1 MEEEAPNIM
10 DIYNLNLSSS
20 DAESTAS
27 DCDSDNGM
35 SNVIVEATYN
45 VKSQKQ
51 SETLL
56 KFKSQDD
63 LMGYR
68 AVGRFENPVVP
79 AKEEKNEQD
88 TSMKEE
94 ISVKS
99 NKSEKS
105 TIWSHF
111 NETWNHEKAQCKH
124 CKKIVACKG
133 GSTEGLVAHI
143 RKTKL
148 HANLAAKEEKCE
160 LDTSMKEKTPVR
172 SIPGKFIAYKS
183 CSECIL
189 QFNLTFSLF

>member
-1 MEEEAPNIM
+1 LEEKVPNIM
-10 DIYNLNLSSS
+10 DIYNLDLSNS
-20 DAESTAS
+20 DAESTDS

-51 SETLL
+51 SETLP

-68 AVGRFENPVVP
+68 DVGRSENPVVP
-79 AKEEKNEQD
+79 AKEEKKELD

-94 ISVKS
+94 IAVKS
-99 NKSEKS
+99 SKLKKS

-111 NETWNHEKAQCKH
+111 NETWNHEKAECKH

-148 HANLAAKEEKCE
+148 HANLASKEKKCE
-160 LDTSMKEKTPVR
+160 LDTSIKEKKPVR

-183 CSECIL
+183 CSECPL
-189 QFNLTFSLF
+189 HFNLTF

>member
-1 MEEEAPNIM
+1 M

-20 DAESTAS
+20 DGETTAS
-27 DCDSDNGM
+27 DCDSDNGI

-45 VKSQKQ
+45 VKSQRQ

-68 AVGRFENPVVP
+68 AVGRSENPVV
-79 AKEEKNEQD
+79 AAREEKNELD
-88 TSMKEE
+88 TSMNEG
-94 ISVKS
+94 IAVKS
-99 NKSEKS
+99 SKSKKS

-111 NETWNHEKAQCKH
+111 NETWNHEKSECKH

-183 CSECIL
+183 CSECPL
-189 QFNLTFSLF
+189 HFNLTF